1 MVKHTY
7 SRILL
12 FAEGSETGMKA
23 SRDAIALA
31 RDEEATL
38 IIAAVVDTATLKQL
52 LSYHIFVEEEMEEY
66 DEELEE
72 SCRRQLNYIAGLAE
86 DADVKNRTVLLRGAC
101 HSVLLREQKER
112 DADLLVMGAFRAS
125 TRKRDL
131 MANEKQ
137 LIIDEIPCP
146 VLLVR

>member
-86 DADVKNRTVLLRGAC
+86 DAGVKNRTVLLRGAC

-112 DADLLVMGAFRAS
+112 DADLLVIGAFRAS